1 METMAVPQGSYVLAR
16 PDAGERSPLRAWDAA
31 DELALRHLASAG
43 ATGETVLVGDT
54 WGALA
59 TALAETRPT
68 VVIDSYVAGRAIGAN
83 LRANGIDGALV
94 HIATPSA
101 ALPERVDVAVLK
113 VPKTIALLEH
123 ELHRLAPSLHEGSVV
138 VGAGMAR
145 HVHSSTIALFER
157 IVGPTTTSRAEK
169 KARLLHA
176 TVAADRPTVPSPWPQ
191 DVEVTPPGGEPL
203 TLVAHAGVF
212 SSQHLDPGT
221 ALLLAH
227 LPEPGAH
234 HSAVDLGCGTGVVGT
249 VLARRDPDLHVT
261 FVDDSPLAVAS
272 ARATFRRA
280 LGDERDARFTV
291 GDALLDLADGEPIA
305 PDLIAVNPPFHRDH
319 AVGDATAWQMF
330 SEAQR
335 VLQPGGELLVVGN
348 QHLAYHAK
356 LTRLFGKG
364 RVEVVASDPRFVVLR
379 ATTAPG

>member
-1 METMAVPQGSYVLAR
+1 MAVPQGTFALDR
-16 PDAGERSPLRAWDAA
+16 PDTQGRAPLRAWDAA
-31 DELALRHLASAG
+31 DELALRHLASVG
-43 ATGETVLVGDT
+43 ATGETVLVGDA

-59 TALAETRPT
+59 VALAETRPT
-68 VVIDSYVAGRAIGAN
+68 VVIDSYVAGRAVGAN
-83 LRANGIDGALV
+83 LRANGLEPTLV
-94 HIATPSA
+94 RIATPSA
-101 ALPERVDVAVLK
+101 RLPERVDIAVLK

-123 ELHRLAPSLHEGSVV
+123 ELHRLAPSLHAGSVV
-138 VGAGMAR
+138 VGAGMTR
-145 HVHSSTIALFER
+145 HVHTSTIELFER
-157 IVGPTTTSRAEK
+157 VVGPTHTSRAEK

-176 TVAADRPTVPSPWPQ
+176 TVATDRDPAPSPWPQ
-191 DVEVTPPGGEPL
+191 DLVVTPPGGEPL

-212 SSQHLDPGT
+212 SAHRLDPGT

-234 HSAVDLGCGTGVVGT
+234 ATAVDLGCGTGVVGT

-280 LGDERDARFTV
+280 LGDDRAGRFTV

-305 PDLIAVNPPFHRDH
+305 PDLVVVNPPFHRDH
-319 AVGDATAWQMF
+319 SVGDATAWKMF

-335 VLQPGGELLVVGN
+335 VLAPGGELLVVGN

-356 LTRLFGKG
+356 LARLFGRGK
-364 RVEVVASDPRFVVLR
+364 VDVVASTPKFVLLS
-379 ATTAPG
+379 ATL

>member
-1 METMAVPQGSYVLAR
+1 METMVVPQGSFGLDR

-31 DELALRHLASAG
+31 DEMALRHLSSVG
-43 ATGETVLVGDT
+43 ATGETVLIGDG

-59 TALAETRPT
+59 VALAEARPT
-68 VVIDSYVAGRAIGAN
+68 IVIDSYVGGRAVGAN
-83 LRANGIDGALV
+83 LRANGLDPTLV
-94 HIATPSA
+94 RIATPA
-101 ALPERVDVAVLK
+101 TALPERVDVAVLK
-113 VPKTIALLEH
+113 VPKTTALLEH

-145 HVHSSTIALFER
+145 HVHTSTVELFER

-176 TVAADRPTVPSPWPQ
+176 APDGRDPGPSPWPH
-191 DVEVTPPGGEPL
+191 DVPVVPPGGEPL

-212 SSQHLDPGT
+212 SAHRLDPGT

-227 LPEPGAH
+227 LPEPGTH
-234 HSAVDLGCGTGVVGT
+234 TDAVDLGCGTGVVGT

-272 ARATFRRA
+272 ARGTFRRA
-280 LGDERDARFTV
+280 LGDERPARFTV
-291 GDALLDLADGEPIA
+291 GDALLDPADGEPIT
-305 PDLIAVNPPFHRDH
+305 PDLIVVNPPFHRDH
-319 AVGDATAWQMF
+319 SVGDATAWRMF

-335 VLQPGGELLVVGN
+335 VLPPGGELLVVGN
-348 QHLAYHAK
+348 RHLAYHAK

-364 RVEVVASDPRFVVLR
+364 RVQVVGSDPKFVVLR
-379 ATTAPG
+379 AEAGPR